1 MAGVMGGYL
10 YKLAKFLEGL
20 GLLIILAG
28 VMMSVQLGMN
38 DDTMKSMT
46 SELYG
51 LGIGAAIFGAGFLI
65 ERSLG
70 AR

>member
-1 MAGVMGGYL
+1 MAGFL

-51 LGIGAAIFGAGFLI
+51 LGIGATMFAAGFLI